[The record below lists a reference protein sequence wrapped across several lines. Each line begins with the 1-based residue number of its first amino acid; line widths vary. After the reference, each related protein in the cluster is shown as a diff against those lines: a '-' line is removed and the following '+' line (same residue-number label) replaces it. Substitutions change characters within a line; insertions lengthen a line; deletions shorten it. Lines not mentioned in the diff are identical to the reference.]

1 MMSISKI
8 SFFLLSLFFLFFN
21 SCSNKAKPEN
31 TFGSIDLEA
40 IAADTT
46 MQSNIEASYEYV
58 KDHPF
63 RGNRVFS
70 VINGGYTGFK
80 DAIVAERITML
91 DFDTLVILELDNELI
106 EQSYVTDFDDD
117 RSPEIMVITRLK
129 GGKYFVNYI
138 VTKKGEG
145 WSAQRMSLE
154 QMMKGYYRKGANW
167 TLDTEML
174 QLEYPYFK
182 TPTDT
187 LNSGISRIYFKLKN
201 NRFVAEK
208 TDSIFK

>member
-1 MMSISKI
+1 MISNRVI
-8 SFFLLSLFFLFFN
+8 FFLLVIFYLSLH
-21 SCSNKAKPEN
+21 SCSNNPKKEN
-31 TFGSIDLEA
+31 AFGNIDLEA

-80 DAIVAERITML
+80 DAIVAERITMS

-106 EQSYVTDFDDD
+106 EQSYVTDFNDD
-117 RSPEIMVITRLK
+117 RSPEIMVITRPK

-138 VTKKGEG
+138 VSKKGQNWG
-145 WSAQRMSLE
+145 TQRISLE
-154 QMMKGYYRKGANW
+154 QMMSGYDKKGANW
-167 TLDTEML
+167 TLYTAML
-174 QLEYPYFK
+174 QLEYPYFNA
-182 TPTDT
+182 PSDT
-187 LNSGISRIYFKLKN
+187 LSSGISRIYFKLKN